1 MAANPVA
8 EAAVEAVELEAF
20 AKGIPDFVYKS
31 RTAYNFF
38 KKGSK
43 TYPTAVTT
51 QAGGVARP
59 AFRIPVRM
67 QSGAAIFQATGN
79 GDALGRG
86 TGSLWVSGDLSPI
99 GLFSGCEIT
108 YLARIATQ
116 GPKRSLISLRAEEL
130 KNSFDQFMRGLD
142 AQFLS
147 DGAGSVVQIPSTATV
162 NNNTLGGTNPS
173 SIVGLGGQANQLQEQ
188 QVVQFFAAE
197 GGAPR
202 TGGVATATVSYV
214 DGANDTVYFSTALPT
229 STAAG
234 DFIVIQGSTGAL
246 NSGVQ
251 GIYAYQVAS
260 NTGTVLNLQRSTYPG
275 QLSTPNINKNN
286 QPINATDPY
295 KAEILIGRGLGDEN
309 EAVEE
314 FEWFTGPGQQLANTT
329 LFTNTLQGRYEATG
343 KVGEKGV
350 DVAPKYMTPTFG
362 GRPVHVSYS
371 ARQGR
376 WDALAPSTWGI
387 IETVEPSLYDF
398 GDGVTTMP
406 IPDFAGQGSYL
417 TSNIFFYNAFLNLF
431 NSNFKAGVYF
441 TNCSEPSVTS

>member
-1 MAANPVA
+1 MAANPLA
-8 EAAVEAVELEAF
+8 EAAVEAVELESF
-20 AKGIPDFVYKS
+20 AKGIPDLVYKG
-31 RTAYNFF
+31 RTLYNFI
-38 KKGSK
+38 KKRSK

-51 QAGGVARP
+51 QAGGTSRP

-99 GLFSGCEIT
+99 GLFAGCEIT

-130 KNSFDQFMRGLD
+130 KNSFDSFMRGVD

-147 DGAGSVVQIPSTATV
+147 DGAGAVLQLPSTATI
-162 NNNTLGGTNPS
+162 NNNTLGGANPS
-173 SIVGLGGQANQLQEQ
+173 SIVGMGGQANQLQEQ
-188 QVVQFFAAE
+188 QVVQFFLAE
-197 GGAPR
+197 GGAAR
-202 TGGVATATVSYV
+202 SGTATVSYV
-214 DGANDTVYFSTALPT
+214 DGANDTVYFSTALP
-229 STAAG
+229 SGTAAG
-234 DFIVIQGSTGAL
+234 DYIVIQGSTGAL

-260 NTGTVLNLQRSTYPG
+260 NTGTVLGLSRSTYPG
-275 QLSTPNINKNN
+275 QLSTPNINKGGASLNT
-286 QPINATDPY
+286 TDPY
-295 KAEILIGRGLGDEN
+295 KAQILIGRGLGAEN
-309 EAVEE
+309 DAVVD
-314 FEWFTGPGQQLANTT
+314 FEWVCGPDQELAVTQLYTNVLQQNYVPPGDKALDMSKKHMSP
-329 LFTNTLQGRYEATG
+329 Q
-343 KVGEKGV
+343 
-350 DVAPKYMTPTFG
+350 FG
-362 GRPVHVSYS
+362 GRDLNVSYS

-376 WDALAPSTWGI
+376 MDAICPETWGI

-417 TSNIFFYNAFLNLF
+417 TSSIFFYNAFLNLF
-431 NSNFKAGVYF
+431 NSNMKAGVYF
-441 TNCSEPSVTS
+441 SSCAVPSVNT